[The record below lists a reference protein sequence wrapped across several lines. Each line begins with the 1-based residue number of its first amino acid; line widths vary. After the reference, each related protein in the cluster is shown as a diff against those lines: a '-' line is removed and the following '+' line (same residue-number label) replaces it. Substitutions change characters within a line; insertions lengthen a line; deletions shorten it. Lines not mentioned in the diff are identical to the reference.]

1 MKITAHFHGILA
13 DWVGTCSAEF
23 ELPHG
28 AIYADLIQEI
38 GRRFRGDMP
47 DKLWDGQ
54 KNTFH
59 RKVLGGTAD
68 KANLSDEHQ
77 LTDGDLLTFFLIL
90 AGG

>member
-38 GRRFRGDMP
+38 GRRFRGDM
-47 DKLWDGQ
+47 L
-54 KNTFH
+54 NC
-59 RKVLGGTAD
+59 GTGRRIRFTA
-68 KANLSDEHQ
+68 KFWGSQQIKQIYPTSTN
-77 LTDGDLLTFFLIL
+77 
-90 AGG
+90 